1 MARSTSSSVTPRLS
15 IVSITIRSLCCA
27 KAASSPGDK
36 EVEVGTG
43 AGDGVVGVVA
53 VVHAVSSTSARL
65 RAILV
70 PRIAHSFLLLS
81 HFSIFWSWAQSQ

>member
-1 MARSTSSSVTPRLS
+1 VTPRLS
-15 IVSITIRSLCCA
+15 IVSITIRSLCRA

-36 EVEVGTG
+36 EVEVGAG
-43 AGDGVVGVVA
+43 AGDGVVGGVGVVT

-65 RAILV
+65 RTILV